1 MPKDALDIAVNAG
14 DLVGIIQKKDPM
26 GNTKRWFVDNGI
38 TQVHIYFLTAVS
50 SVQKHIAGFPMH
62 ISPTGCTESNFQ
74 FFCHKTYPIWEI
86 YA

>member
-38 TQVHIYFLTAVS
+38 TQVFILNAAKKYVQAFLNL
-50 SVQKHIAGFPMH
+50 H
-62 ISPTGCTESNFQ
+62 C
-74 FFCHKTYPIWEI
+74 
-86 YA
+86 

>member
-38 TQVHIYFLTAVS
+38 TQVHIYFIFYS
-50 SVQKHIAGFPMH
+50 DI
-62 ISPTGCTESNFQ
+62 NF
-74 FFCHKTYPIWEI
+74 
-86 YA
+86 

>member
-38 TQVHIYFLTAVS
+38 TQVHIYFIFYSDIKQGLFFFQKDDITIRFRFSPSSDADWCLTDS
-50 SVQKHIAGFPMH
+50 QH
-62 ISPTGCTESNFQ
+62 
-74 FFCHKTYPIWEI
+74 
-86 YA
+86 